1 MLFRWRMASVTR
13 TWCGGIRRTRSSA
26 ARPTTSCRRSGRLR
40 CPSCQAGDS
49 DPETVIA
56 TAFRSNAE
64 RQILEKVSAPCPA
77 SPPTTVRH
85 TLESSTYMAS
95 FVARVPL
102 SQMDVGIESDGGD
115 DADESAIEEDGSNK
129 AAWEDSSDE
138 EESYL
143 ASFEGNGMFHR
154 VDSKASYRSLL
165 TAALHESDSARQL
178 QNGSS
183 PATSAIRRSS
193 TTSQMD
199 PPLASRSKGGLDDA
213 TSLELETHHP
223 DYLQQLST
231 SHVAMDDTPLDV
243 TE

>member
-1 MLFRWRMASVTR
+1 MDI
-13 TWCGGIRRTRSSA
+13 GIDSN
-26 ARPTTSCRRSGRLR
+26 GR
-40 CPSCQAGDS
+40 
-49 DPETVIA
+49 
-56 TAFRSNAE
+56 
-64 RQILEKVSAPCPA
+64 
-77 SPPTTVRH
+77 
-85 TLESSTYMAS
+85 
-95 FVARVPL
+95 
-102 SQMDVGIESDGGD
+102 D
-115 DADESAIEEDGSNK
+115 DADESAIGEDDSNK
-129 AAWEDSSDE
+129 GAWEDSGDE
-138 EESYL
+138 EESVL
-143 ASFEGNGMFHR
+143 ASFEGHGILHP
-154 VDSKASYRSLL
+154 VDSKACLTSYCSLL